1 MSACRHVFYN
11 NPIFFS
17 KISNEQYCHCRHV
30 GMSAWFYPP
39 PLLPTN
45 AHDIHMVSA
54 CRHVF
59 ITTLNFL
66 FENFEWTILLLSA
79 CQHVGMYSY
88 PIHCRHTLFTFM
100 RRSVIRVVGC
110 FAHTPDIL
118 PDFQMKHMTLSACRH
133 GLIPHLYCR
142 QTRMTYIWCR
152 HVGTF
157 L

>member
-1 MSACRHVFYN
+1 MN
-11 NPIFFS
+11 NTVT
-17 KISNEQYCHCRHV
+17 V
-30 GMSAWFYPP
+30 GMSAWFDPP
-39 PLLPTN
+39 PILPTN
-45 AHDIHMVSA
+45 THDIHMVSA

-79 CQHVGMYSY
+79 CQHVGMYSC

-118 PDFQMKHMTLSACRH
+118 PDFQMKHMILSACRH
-133 GLIPHLYCR
+133 VGMSAWVDPPPILPTNTHDIY
-142 QTRMTYIWCR
+142 MVSACR
-152 HVGTF
+152 HIFIKTPYF
-157 L
+157 FFSTKY